1 MFSKKHFI
9 FGSLI
14 GLVLLFSY
22 FFTLPDGK
30 LHLVFCNVG
39 QGDAAYIRTA
49 NNLDMLID
57 GGPDD
62 KILSCLGRHMPFYDR
77 TLDVVVLSH
86 PQADHLTGLISV
98 LQRYRVK
105 NFVIGVIG
113 NNDAKVYKQLI
124 DEVNKK
130 NIPVKHLYTGDNFSL
145 GALKV
150 SVLWPEKKWVAEN
163 LSFSLSSLSDLGSL
177 SDSRVLGLATDRDLN
192 DFSSYLHLTY
202 GTFDA
207 LFTGDGDS
215 RIQPEILARAALAK
229 VDVLKFPHHG
239 SKYGALPEFLDQV
252 KPALAVIS
260 VGKNPWGHP
269 TSEAL
274 KLLSDKDIKIKR
286 TDKEGDIEI
295 ISDGKTWWAK

>member
-192 DFSSYLHLTY
+192 DFWI
-202 GTFDA
+202 
-207 LFTGDGDS
+207 
-215 RIQPEILARAALAK
+215 R
-229 VDVLKFPHHG
+229 
-239 SKYGALPEFLDQV
+239 
-252 KPALAVIS
+252 
-260 VGKNPWGHP
+260 
-269 TSEAL
+269 
-274 KLLSDKDIKIKR
+274 
-286 TDKEGDIEI
+286 
-295 ISDGKTWWAK
+295 